1 MVATLSSRRSF
12 LSCSAGSLIA
22 AGSLFRASAQELRQ
36 TWMYVGCY
44 TARGP
49 GISRY
54 RLDSATGTLTLVDV
68 MQGLQNPSFL
78 AIEPSGR
85 YLYSVNEIGNYENRQ
100 SGSVTAF
107 SIGST
112 GNLTLL
118 NRQPTEGQNP
128 AHLSVDPTGRFVLA
142 ANYSGGNVAALPIL
156 ANGELAAP
164 TSVVRHQGTLGP
176 NTGRQ
181 EAAHAHMI
189 LPDLSGRYVLANDLG
204 LDRTFI
210 YRLDGTNGSLV
221 AGDPQF
227 SVAEAGAGPR
237 HLAFHPN
244 GQLVF
249 VLNELNSTLR
259 SYTWDPDRGLL
270 GSVQSIST
278 LPEGYKG
285 VNTTAHVVVAPSGR
299 FVYASNR
306 GHDSIAV
313 FSLDPSTGR
322 LTAVERVW
330 TMGETPRNMAID
342 PSGEWMFVA
351 HQNTDNIVGFRVNQS
366 TGRLTPTGQ
375 FIGTGQPVCIVF
387 LPPPAAGNSTVSG
400 VTFNATPS
408 PAFSYDAS
416 GNAQTTLSWNAPS
429 ASNPEIR
436 VGSATGPSMGFQPK
450 WGSTTTGKW
459 VADGMMFYLQDGAT
473 TLGTVTV
480 RVRQG

>member
-1 MVATLSSRRSF
+1 
-12 LSCSAGSLIA
+12 
-22 AGSLFRASAQELRQ
+22 
-36 TWMYVGCY
+36 
-44 TARGP
+44 
-49 GISRY
+49 
-54 RLDSATGTLTLVDV
+54 
-68 MQGLQNPSFL
+68 
-78 AIEPSGR
+78 
-85 YLYSVNEIGNYENRQ
+85 
-100 SGSVTAF
+100 
-107 SIGST
+107 
-112 GNLTLL
+112 
-118 NRQPTEGQNP
+118 
-128 AHLSVDPTGRFVLA
+128 
-142 ANYSGGNVAALPIL
+142 
-156 ANGELAAP
+156 
-164 TSVVRHQGTLGP
+164 
-176 NTGRQ
+176 
-181 EAAHAHMI
+181 MI